1 MTPREPG
8 SLLEPPAGAPDP
20 AAPSRT
26 PLSAI
31 KWLRTAVMVS
41 LGLGTLLA
49 TGVIAYEL
57 ALAKVPQHRATLER
71 LVQAQT
77 GLDVRFNELG
87 LRLGWYGPEA
97 VFRRVELGEP
107 GRSNVLL
114 RAPELTVGFDA
125 WRTLQTG
132 KLEAGRITLVSPDID
147 LERLTRQDAASTGAA
162 QQSGGEERRRAK
174 ILQRWRGGRIEI
186 QGGTLRLPDPSG
198 SANSLTVQIRRATFR
213 RSEDRWNA
221 FALVFLPER
230 LGGTARVAA
239 QLEGDLEVPST
250 WSGALRFDGTRL
262 RFSGWRDVLAY
273 PNSLSRSLPIG
284 GSGEFMLR
292 VRFEKGRIERA
303 DGEVRADDVS
313 LDAPPW
319 LADDQIARAPGRGLR
334 LAYLGGNWRL
344 ARRDAGW
351 QVQID
356 QLALGPSK
364 QDEPLPTLSFEVSG
378 RNAHGRMAEAP
389 LDAVAHVARWLNPSF
404 DSAQVA
410 LSGTAKD
417 IEFSWDAAQPIGH
430 RLRLSTSVQRAS
442 IASRSESFAVEGFNA
457 KITGNERT
465 LDLDIASPKARVE
478 FREAFDEPIED
489 LRIASRIRLQTSP
502 EGWKLTTSKLTLEND
517 IARLTLSGSM
527 TADDV
532 HGVPAVDL
540 RGTMPKADIEKL
552 QKTFGGTLARAFGP
566 NAGRLVSGQI
576 ENARFDLKSTL
587 DATQSGKSA
596 RAFRGSLALREA
608 KLTGDD
614 AWPDAEAVK
623 AELQW
628 NGPRM
633 RINVDTAR
641 AGVFQVSNATAQW
654 STDDSR
660 ATRINGH
667 ATGRLESVLPW
678 LNARKDLHQYVPHL
692 QEVAARGDA
701 AFDFD
706 VSVPVKA
713 GSRPSVRIVT
723 ALDAARLRVASSLPA
738 IEGMRGTI
746 AFEGGKLQRSTISAK
761 WLGGPVTLRLSERK
775 ERGATA
781 IAVQAQGLLNA
792 RQLLALSTLGDTREV
807 SGEAPWSGEFS
818 YVPTGWQGRADANF
832 AGVTSNLPQPLQKS
846 NGTAMTVRIE
856 ASGAGDE
863 AVLRVGAA
871 DRLRTIFA
879 LESASGSDWRV
890 DRGTIRLGGGTASL
904 PDEAGISV
912 QGKVNRLDLPA
923 YVSLWQRVRR
933 EAGTPPV
940 TLALETDELVV
951 AGRSYADVKLQA
963 FTADGV
969 PELQVESPS
978 VDGVIRWPSRRDS
991 DSPVDIR
998 FARLNVPERT
1008 ESNPVTEALGA
1019 LGENATIFIDEFAW
1033 HGRSLGRLSAK
1044 VVTREDRVHLDDVRI
1059 AGGNHDARGS
1069 MDCDDRMSNC
1079 RVRFELETD
1088 DAAATLTMFGFR
1100 PDVRAN
1106 QALVSANV
1114 EWSPQSE
1121 SPFLEAAT
1129 GRVNLRLSD
1138 GATRISDSGPVRPFA
1153 LLTVPALLHGIARP
1167 PGSDASTQPVSAPR
1181 ELAFRRLE
1189 AAFDLRDGQ
1198 ARTSD
1203 LHFDGDAEILI
1214 RGRTGLL
1221 ARDYDHTAFILRG
1234 EERIPAAVRRLGA
1247 APKVAAAWMT
1257 LRDLLR
1263 GDSSDPTR
1271 IVLHL
1276 RGSWSDPI
1284 VTLE

>member
-1 MTPREPG
+1 VTPREPG
-8 SLLEPPAGAPDP
+8 SLLEPPAGTPDP

-31 KWLRTAVMVS
+31 KWLRTTVMVT
-41 LGLGTLLA
+41 LALGTLVA
-49 TGVIAYEL
+49 TGVLAYEL

-71 LVQAQT
+71 LVQSQT

-147 LERLTRQDAASTGAA
+147 LERLTRQETSTGAT
-162 QQSGGEERRRAK
+162 QQTRGGERRKAK
-174 ILQRWRGGRIEI
+174 ILQRWRGGRIEL

-262 RFSGWRDVLAY
+262 LFSGWHDVLAY
-273 PNSLSRSLPIG
+273 SDSLSRSLPVG
-284 GSGEFMLR
+284 GSGDFMLR
-292 VRFEKGRIERA
+292 VRFDKGRIERA
-303 DGEVRADDVS
+303 DGELRADDVS

-319 LADDQIARAPGRGLR
+319 LADDPVARAPGRGLR
-334 LAYLGGNWRL
+334 LPYLGANWRL
-344 ARRDAGW
+344 ARRDPGW

-356 QLALGPSK
+356 QLALGPTK
-364 QDEPLPTLSFEVSG
+364 EDATLPTLSFEVTG
-378 RNAHGRMAEAP
+378 RGAHGRMAQAP
-389 LDAVAHVARWLNPSF
+389 LDAVAQVARWLNPGF
-404 DSAQVA
+404 DAAQVA
-410 LSGTAKD
+410 LNGTAKD
-417 IEFSWDAAQPIGH
+417 IEFSWDAAQPVGH
-430 RLRLSTSVQRAS
+430 RLRLSTTVQRAS
-442 IASRSESFAVEGFNA
+442 IASRSESFAVHGLNA
-457 KITGNERT
+457 RISGNERT
-465 LDLDIASPKARVE
+465 LDLDLASQNARVE
-478 FREAFDEPIED
+478 FREALDEPIED
-489 LRIASRIRLQTSP
+489 LRLTSRIRLQTNP
-502 EGWKLTTSKLTLEND
+502 DGWKLTTSKLTLENEA
-517 IARLTLSGSM
+517 ARLTLSGSM
-527 TADDV
+527 TSDDV
-532 HGVPAVDL
+532 RGVPAIDL
-540 RGTMPKADIEKL
+540 RGTMPKADIGKL
-552 QKTFGGTLARAFGP
+552 QRTFGTTLARAFGT
-566 NAGRLVSGQI
+566 NAGRLAAGRI
-576 ENARFDLKSTL
+576 EDARFDLKSTL
-587 DATQSGKSA
+587 DTAEIGKSA
-596 RAFRGSLALREA
+596 RAFRGSLTLRDA
-608 KLTGDD
+608 KLTGDE
-614 AWPDAEAVK
+614 AWPDAEAVD
-623 AELQW
+623 ARLQW

-633 RINVDTAR
+633 RINVESAR

-660 ATRINGH
+660 VTRISGH

-678 LNARKDLHQYVPHL
+678 LNARKDLHEYVPHL
-692 QEVAARGDA
+692 RDVAARGDA

-713 GSRPSVRIVT
+713 GARPSVRVVT
-723 ALDAARLRVASSLPA
+723 ALDSVRLRVVPSLPA
-738 IEGMRGTI
+738 IEAMRGTI

-761 WLGGPVTLRLSERK
+761 WLGGPVTLRVSERK
-775 ERGATA
+775 ERSATA

-792 RQLLALSTLGDTREV
+792 RQLLALSTLADTRDIT
-807 SGEAPWSGEFS
+807 GEAPWSGEFS
-818 YVPTGWQGRADANF
+818 YVPTAGWQGRADANF

-856 ASGAGDE
+856 ASGSDDE
-863 AVLRVGAA
+863 AVLRVSAA
-871 DRLRTIFA
+871 DRVRTIFA
-879 LESASGSDWRV
+879 LERASDSDWHV
-890 DRGTIRLGGGTASL
+890 DRGTIRFGGGAASL
-904 PDEAGISV
+904 SDETGVSV

-923 YVSLWQRVRR
+923 YVSVWQRIRR
-933 EAGTPPV
+933 EAGTPAV

-969 PELQVESPS
+969 PELQVESPAI
-978 VDGVIRWPSRRDS
+978 DGVIRWPGRRDS
-991 DSPVDIR
+991 DAPVDIR

-1008 ESNPVTEALGA
+1008 ESNAVTEALGA
-1019 LGENATIFIDEFAW
+1019 LGENATIFVDEFAW

-1044 VVTREDRVHLDDVRI
+1044 VGSREDGVHLDDVRI
-1059 AGGNHDARGS
+1059 AGGDHDARGS
-1069 MDCDDRMSNC
+1069 MDCDERMSVC

-1088 DAAATLTMFGFR
+1088 DAAATLTAFGFR
-1100 PDVRAN
+1100 PDVRAS

-1129 GRVNLRLSD
+1129 GRVSLRLSD
-1138 GATRISDSGPVRPFA
+1138 GATRISDTDPVRPFA

-1247 APKVAAAWMT
+1247 APRVAAAWMT

-1263 GDSSDPTR
+1263 GDSSDRTR
-1271 IVLHL
+1271 IVLRL